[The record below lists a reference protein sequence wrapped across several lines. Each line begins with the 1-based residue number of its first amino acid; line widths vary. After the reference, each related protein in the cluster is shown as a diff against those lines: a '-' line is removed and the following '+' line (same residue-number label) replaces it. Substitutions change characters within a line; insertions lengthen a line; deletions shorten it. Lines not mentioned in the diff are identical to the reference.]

1 MLRHGTGGDPPPP
14 GEASTATMEQTGI
27 VIPFWPDLGPA
38 ELREFATAAE
48 ELGYHSIWVPE
59 MWGRDALA
67 LVASIAHWTDRI
79 GVATGVVSV
88 FSRSPA
94 AIASA
99 AATLDELSGGRM
111 VLGLGTSGPAVI
123 ENWHGIPY
131 ERPLRRT
138 REYVEIV
145 RLVLSGERVN
155 YEGDLFKLR
164 GFRLMFRPPRKEI
177 PIFIASLG
185 PRNVRL
191 TGEVADGWL
200 PYLIPPVAVEKGR
213 GLLAEGA
220 SRGGAGRRG
229 PITVAP
235 YVLAC
240 LGGEEALRDHIAHYV
255 GSMGTYYR
263 DALARWGFSD
273 EASRIAA
280 AAREGDRRKARE
292 AVSVDMVR
300 SITLGAN
307 AETMRANMDRYR
319 QAGATLPIVMFPLKS
334 TRPMVKETMEFLAPA
349 RR

>member
-1 MLRHGTGGDPPPP
+1 
-14 GEASTATMEQTGI
+14 MEQIGV
-27 VIPFWPDLGPA
+27 VIPFWNDLGPE
-38 ELREFATAAE
+38 ELKEFAAAAE

-59 MWGRDALA
+59 MWGRDAFT

-79 GVATGVVSV
+79 RVATGVVSV
-88 FSRSPA
+88 FSRSAA

-99 AATLDELSGGRM
+99 AATVDEISGGRM
-111 VLGLGTSGPAVI
+111 MLGLGTSGPAVI
-123 ENWHGIPY
+123 ENWHGLPY
-131 ERPLRRT
+131 ERPLQRT

-155 YEGDLFKLR
+155 YEGELFNLR

-177 PIFIASLG
+177 PVFIASLG

-200 PYLIPPVAVEKGR
+200 PYLIPPRAVEEGR
-213 GLLAEGA
+213 ALLAEGA
-220 SRGGAGRRG
+220 ARRSGGMKR

-240 LGGEEALRDHIAHYV
+240 LGGEEPLRDHLAHYV

-263 DALARWGFSD
+263 EALTRWGFAD

-280 AAREGDRRKARE
+280 AVREGDRGKARKA
-292 AVSVDMVR
+292 VSDRMLE
-300 SITLGAN
+300 SITLGADP
-307 AETMRANMDRYR
+307 ETMRRNLRRYR
-319 QAGATLPIVMFPLKS
+319 QAGATLPVVMFPLKS
-334 TRPMVKETMEFLAPA
+334 TRRMVRETMELLAEA
-349 RR
+349 G